1 MYYGKELKDFTV
13 AVSKWVKLDSVKNN
27 TAADYTVVAPVDA
40 NKDPLTNDVARTFTA
55 KAKANETVKG
65 NITVSLADDSNTA
78 IGKLASVTLDGEK
91 VQTATGYTTL
101 AQALENATTMN
112 PAAVNPQYKL
122 VVNTKLAKD
131 NQTLT
136 YGSVKWASD
145 KEAASDL
152 EFDTPANFSGTAI
165 TLTGANKGTYVV
177 IQLEHFGDVA
187 YYAYR
192 IAD

>member
-1 MYYGKELKDFTV
+1 
-13 AVSKWVKLDSVKNN
+13 
-27 TAADYTVVAPVDA
+27 
-40 NKDPLTNDVARTFTA
+40 
-55 KAKANETVKG
+55 
-65 NITVSLADDSNTA
+65 
-78 IGKLASVTLDGEK
+78 
-91 VQTATGYTTL
+91 
-101 AQALENATTMN
+101 MN

>member
-1 MYYGKELKDFTV
+1 MD
-13 AVSKWVKLDSVKNN
+13 
-27 TAADYTVVAPVDA
+27 ADKV
-40 NKDPLTNDVARTFTA
+40 PLANDVARTFTA
-55 KAKANETVKG
+55 KAADSETVKG

-78 IGKLASVTLDGEK
+78 IGKLDSVTLDGEK

-101 AQALENATTMN
+101 AQALENATAMN
-112 PAAVNPQYKL
+112 SAAANPQYKL

-131 NQTLT
+131 NKTLT

-152 EFDTPANFSGTAI
+152 KFDAPTAFSGTEI
-165 TLTGANKGTYVV
+165 TLEGANKGTYVV

-187 YYAYR
+187 FYAYK
-192 IAD
+192 IVD